1 MNAAPTPGS
10 LPPPPGEPEPRSLA
24 TLVIGGIALLTALAA
39 AGIWLFGRSPEAP
52 PPSDAPVEATTAAA
66 APAKPTVDP
75 VGPNPLDATKTLI
88 DASQRARAW
97 NSDALLSEI
106 VVDVE
111 DGKPK
116 GALRVRYGASTSG
129 LVPGSRLSPARL
141 AISYEGG
148 GASQTTE
155 RSTKPEVGLPD
166 PNCPLEVAWLK
177 ATESGIDRRA
187 AVQVRYA
194 ASASSG
200 RPVWTVR
207 ALNDKTTRTVDGSS
221 CAIVVR

>member
-1 MNAAPTPGS
+1 M
-10 LPPPPGEPEPRSLA
+10 A
-24 TLVIGGIALLTALAA
+24 TLLIGGAALLTALAA
-39 AGIWLFGRSPEAP
+39 AGIWYFGRSPTP
-52 PPSDAPVEATTAAA
+52 PPADAAVVATTAAA
-66 APAKPTVDP
+66 PVKPAVDP

-88 DASQRARAW
+88 DAAQRARAW
-97 NSDALLSEI
+97 NADALLVEI
-106 VVDVE
+106 MVDVE

-116 GALRVRYGASTSG
+116 GPLRVRYGASTSG
-129 LVPGSRLSPARL
+129 LVPGSRLGPARL

-148 GASQTTE
+148 TASQTNE
-155 RSTKPEVGLPD
+155 RATKPEVGLPD

-177 ATESGIDRRA
+177 ATESGIPRGA

-194 ASASSG
+194 TNPASK

-207 ALNDKTTRTVDGSS
+207 TADKETTRTVDGAS

>member
-1 MNAAPTPGS
+1 MT
-10 LPPPPGEPEPRSLA
+10 
-24 TLVIGGIALLTALAA
+24 TLIIGGAALMTALAA
-39 AGIWLFGRSPEAP
+39 ASIWFFGRSPKASP
-52 PPSDAPVEATTAAA
+52 PPAEAAVEATTAAA
-66 APAKPTVDP
+66 PVKPSVDP

-97 NSDALLSEI
+97 NADALLAEI

-116 GALRVRYGASTSG
+116 GPLRVRYGASTSG
-129 LVPGSRLSPARL
+129 LVPGSRLGPARL
-141 AISYEGG
+141 AISYEGSA
-148 GASQTTE
+148 ASQTNE

-177 ATESGIDRRA
+177 ATEAGIPRSA
-187 AVQVRYA
+187 PVQVRYT
-194 ASASSG
+194 ASPSSK

-207 ALNDKTTRTVDGSS
+207 TADEKTTRTVDGAS